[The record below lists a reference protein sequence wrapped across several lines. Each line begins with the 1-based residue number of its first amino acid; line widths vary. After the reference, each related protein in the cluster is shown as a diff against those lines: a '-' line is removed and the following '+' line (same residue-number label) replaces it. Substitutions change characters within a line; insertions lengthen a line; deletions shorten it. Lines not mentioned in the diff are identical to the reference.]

1 MVFFILQKRSLSAN
15 RIPYFLSGEKV
26 YKEPPGTSRMV
37 PGLSRR
43 PKERYNIAALSKV
56 SSAYPL
62 YLIYPLADT
71 IFVNCQLSIVNFYF
85 GMVMVST
92 I

>member
-1 MVFFILQKRSLSAN
+1 MQRESGNLSYGSRTLQTTQGAVAPWESPVRK
-15 RIPYFLSGEKV
+15 
-26 YKEPPGTSRMV
+26 
-37 PGLSRR
+37 
-43 PKERYNIAALSKV
+43 NIAALSKV

-62 YLIYPLADT
+62 YLIYSLADT
-71 IFVNCQLSIVNFYF
+71 IIVNRQLSIVNFYF